1 MPSFVATVEIVR
13 TVTISHQIEVWACC
27 ARCAVRDAEALD
39 FSEVRPSPS
48 DVEQVTVDAVEVRR
62 T

>member
-13 TVTISHQIEVWACC
+13 TVTISHQMEVWSCCACC
-27 ARCAVRDAEALD
+27 AKDDVKAMD
-39 FSEVRPSPS
+39 FSDVRPGPS

-62 T
+62 I